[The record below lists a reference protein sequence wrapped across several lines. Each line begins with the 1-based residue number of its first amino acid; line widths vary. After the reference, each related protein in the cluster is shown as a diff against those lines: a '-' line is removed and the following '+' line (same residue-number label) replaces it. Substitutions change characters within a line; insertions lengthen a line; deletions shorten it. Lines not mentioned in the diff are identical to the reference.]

1 MKGMAMFSSVSLYVS
16 DKDLITAMLHKLETI
31 KSPKPL
37 KYRQLPSPWS
47 LKKQQNTHL
56 KNLPTRC
63 SLAIER
69 ASDAE
74 SCSPS
79 TGSLMVLT
87 FSTLA

>member
-1 MKGMAMFSSVSLYVS
+1 MFSSVSLYVS
-16 DKDLITAMLHKLETI
+16 DKNLITAMLHKLETI

-37 KYRQLPSPWS
+37 KYGQLPSPRS

-56 KNLPTRC
+56 KNLSTSC

-74 SCSPS
+74 SRSPN
-79 TGSLMVLT
+79 TDSLMMVT
-87 FSTLA
+87 FFTLA